1 MLFRVIRDLTSRG
14 VSIVYIS
21 HHLEEALQV
30 TDYAVVLRDGSI
42 TATADAKDI
51 DLEWTVRHMVGE
63 NFDLGSPPTN
73 YDNALVDHMSFDVRA
88 GEIVCIYGLMG
99 AGRTELLECL
109 AGRAPMTG
117 GRIFIGGEEVSKLS
131 IAERIAKGLALVPED
146 RQRDGLVQTMSVGAN
161 LSLAS
166 ISAFVKGM
174 LLNRAP
180 KRELVNKSIRSVRIK
195 TEGASP
201 PIGSLSG
208 GNQQKV
214 VIGKVLATGPK
225 VILLDEP
232 NRGIDV
238 GAKAEVIRLL
248 GERAAQG
255 LAVVFSTS
263 EAAECLSIAH
273 RIIVMRRG
281 SISAQFGSNV
291 TKEEIMAASG
301 EAVVS
306 RPSRRAKL

>member
-1 MLFRVIRDLTSRG
+1 
-14 VSIVYIS
+14 
-21 HHLEEALQV
+21 
-30 TDYAVVLRDGSI
+30 
-42 TATADAKDI
+42 
-51 DLEWTVRHMVGE
+51 
-63 NFDLGSPPTN
+63 
-73 YDNALVDHMSFDVRA
+73 
-88 GEIVCIYGLMG
+88 
-99 AGRTELLECL
+99 
-109 AGRAPMTG
+109 
-117 GRIFIGGEEVSKLS
+117 
-131 IAERIAKGLALVPED
+131 
-146 RQRDGLVQTMSVGAN
+146 MSVGAN

-166 ISAFVKGM
+166 ISTFVRGM
-174 LLNRAP
+174 LLNRSRE
-180 KRELVNKSIRSVRIK
+180 RELINTSIRDVRIK

-263 EAAECLSIAH
+263 EVAECLSIAH

-281 SISAQFGSNV
+281 RISAQFGSNV

-306 RPSRRAKL
+306 TPSRRAKL